1 MGTTAKP
8 EGRAM
13 QIHMHEVRK
22 NNEKKSSPRV
32 SKKRKKRDKDLQNST
47 RKAQKY
53 NERLMQK
60 TKGVESDPRVER
72 NKSTSKTL
80 KVLTQYNPQTL
91 FEPL

>member
-1 MGTTAKP
+1 VGTPAKP

-47 RKAQKY
+47 RKAQKC
-53 NERLMQK
+53 NERLMYE
-60 TKGVESDPRVER
+60 TKGVEP
-72 NKSTSKTL
+72 NPKGTSNAL

-91 FEPL
+91 FGPL